1 MAKDKKKATARYA
14 ADAPSKSFLDMI
26 APSVVKFNPDHF
38 ICGNTFRCVW
48 ALREYPTQT
57 DEQALLRHLGEKD
70 GITLRIYTRQLT
82 PAEED
87 RIIQNATNK
96 NRMGSSNTNDL
107 RQTVTA
113 ESNLQDVASLIASMH
128 RNREPLFH
136 CAVYLELT
144 APDYDAL
151 KLLQT
156 DVLTELVR
164 SKLNVDKLLLRQQ
177 QGFCCVSPVGYNAFG
192 AQFERVLP
200 ANSVA
205 NLYPFNYSGKTDAK
219 GFYIGK
225 DKYGSNILVDFDQ
238 RDEDKT
244 SANILILGN
253 SGQGKSYLMKLL
265 ILNLLE
271 SGKSVITLD
280 AEHEQQEMCEAVGG
294 CFADL
299 MAGQYIINV
308 LEPKC
313 WDDSGD
319 PDDTAAP
326 EAFRKSTLL
335 SQHISFLK
343 DFFRAYKDFSD
354 AHIDT
359 IEIMLSK
366 LYQKWGITDRS
377 NFVRMRAE
385 DYVRKLKLLGV
396 GVQFE
401 KEGISTLSMGDEM
414 LLNTFSALAQEE
426 SQSISMNQRL
436 SIVKRMELG
445 EYVDSNAPYGYR
457 LVDKMLTVYEPEAGI
472 VRNIFALYLQGFS
485 TSEIARELNKLNIPT
500 KAGKEIWRPS
510 RVAYILKNERY
521 IGDSFYQK
529 TYRETTVPFNQHPN
543 RGQEDRFYAKGTH
556 PGIVEKDVFDAAQIL
571 IEKRKDV
578 FAKATTQNIYP
589 LTSRIQCS
597 ECGSFYRRRIVSGT
611 VKWVCSLHKDDSTAC
626 DSNYYSEERIYDG
639 FISMVNKLR
648 FSEDN
653 ILGQVISRLEMT
665 LAAMKRNNLAARDLS
680 KSIAELNAKLL
691 MLEQLRSKGYL
702 APEVYQAQ
710 ANEISAEL
718 AKLKDV
724 RQEKFNSKA
733 AIMLEEVKKLKM
745 LIFELEEPLDAF
757 DEKLFLEIV
766 KSIQINK
773 EDEMSVELLGG
784 LRFRERI

>member
-1 MAKDKKKATARYA
+1 MRNQKCIRKTISEDTGI
-14 ADAPSKSFLDMI
+14 KSFLDMI

-82 PAEED
+82 PVEED

-280 AEHEQQEMCEAVGG
+280 VEHEQREMCEAVGG

-313 WDDSGD
+313 WDDGGD

-335 SQHISFLK
+335 SQHILK
-343 DFFRAYKDFSD
+343 
-354 AHIDT
+354 
-359 IEIMLSK
+359 MLFPHDYGAQASGRSVHCC
-366 LYQKWGITDRS
+366 YRS
-377 NFVRMRAE
+377 NR
-385 DYVRKLKLLGV
+385 GN
-396 GVQFE
+396 
-401 KEGISTLSMGDEM
+401 GDW
-414 LLNTFSALAQEE
+414 EE
-426 SQSISMNQRL
+426 WQ
-436 SIVKRMELG
+436 
-445 EYVDSNAPYGYR
+445 
-457 LVDKMLTVYEPEAGI
+457 
-472 VRNIFALYLQGFS
+472 
-485 TSEIARELNKLNIPT
+485 
-500 KAGKEIWRPS
+500 
-510 RVAYILKNERY
+510 
-521 IGDSFYQK
+521 
-529 TYRETTVPFNQHPN
+529 
-543 RGQEDRFYAKGTH
+543 
-556 PGIVEKDVFDAAQIL
+556 VE
-571 IEKRKDV
+571 
-578 FAKATTQNIYP
+578 
-589 LTSRIQCS
+589 
-597 ECGSFYRRRIVSGT
+597 
-611 VKWVCSLHKDDSTAC
+611 
-626 DSNYYSEERIYDG
+626 
-639 FISMVNKLR
+639 
-648 FSEDN
+648 
-653 ILGQVISRLEMT
+653 T
-665 LAAMKRNNLAARDLS
+665 LAAMILLPPECVVRSMERFGLGTQMRLLNRVFAPADYKKFEAMASFMGASKTALSIRMMQLGLLKRNDLS
-680 KSIAELNAKLL
+680 DPYSL
-691 MLEQLRSKGYL
+691 
-702 APEVYQAQ
+702 
-710 ANEISAEL
+710 
-718 AKLKDV
+718 V
-724 RQEKFNSKA
+724 RVD
-733 AIMLEEVKKLKM
+733 MDEE
-745 LIFELEEPLDAF
+745 D
-757 DEKLFLEIV
+757 
-766 KSIQINK
+766 
-773 EDEMSVELLGG
+773 
-784 LRFRERI
+784 RIL